1 MSCLEVYLDREQHGS
16 QGLLA
21 WRAVSSGLRE
31 LGILKDVQTLRQ
43 LKVHLFIDHD
53 FERAV
58 IDVSG
63 LSSLAGAVQLAE
75 LSRLRLSVQMLALL
89 QEGSWSGCSGG
100 LAILEIEEEQSA
112 VHLRRRYLFD
122 AAGELTG
129 GLRPVVKSCKLAL
142 ADMRLVGVS
151 LDLESIF
158 LIGELSSLVR
168 LDIYPSTMELLPSD
182 NDWLMT
188 NAAQQEN
195 GLSADRSYYATT
207 TGVGPIAGATLVL
220 DRHEITIMRHTLQYL
235 VSHLKAL
242 RVLHFGGFGE
252 ACVARLST
260 AFEAQD
266 AYMEIFD
273 TIADYV

>member
-1 MSCLEVYLDREQHGS
+1 
-16 QGLLA
+16 
-21 WRAVSSGLRE
+21 
-31 LGILKDVQTLRQ
+31 
-43 LKVHLFIDHD
+43 
-53 FERAV
+53 
-58 IDVSG
+58 
-63 LSSLAGAVQLAE
+63 
-75 LSRLRLSVQMLALL
+75 
-89 QEGSWSGCSGG
+89 
-100 LAILEIEEEQSA
+100 
-112 VHLRRRYLFD
+112 
-122 AAGELTG
+122 
-129 GLRPVVKSCKLAL
+129 
-142 ADMRLVGVS
+142 MRLVGVS

-273 TIADYV
+273 TIADYVCAGFSLLCMGVAHRDGSALYFHLPGCDLCTRSKGRQRSHECLEWENEVYEGGERWDDVPFAKWRPAEPSWQLYV